1 MTFSNGVLVHNKI
14 SNDDGRII
22 GVSTENGTTIYT
34 VSVSKDSTT
43 WSMGARESYWP
54 EDEVELST
62 NQFLLRSEG

>member
-1 MTFSNGVLVHNKI
+1 MAFTSGVLLHNKT
-14 SNDDGRII
+14 SNDDGRVI
-22 GVSTENGTTIYT
+22 GVRTENGTTIYT

-62 NQFLLRSEG
+62 NKFLMRNE